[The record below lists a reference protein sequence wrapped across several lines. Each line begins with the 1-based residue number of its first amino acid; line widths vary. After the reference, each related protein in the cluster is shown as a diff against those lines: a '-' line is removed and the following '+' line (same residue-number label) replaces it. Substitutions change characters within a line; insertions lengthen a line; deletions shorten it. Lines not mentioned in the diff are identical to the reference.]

1 MKLQQGWNLTEYLP
15 YIYAER
21 RWMPLKAD
29 TITKDYVKDAG
40 VFADIFNYY
49 IYSGQ
54 QVILPEQLTERDS
67 TQIAL
72 PYGADGAVVP
82 VQKFRDVQ
90 KLYTTMTDG
99 KMEYVLYG
107 VENQAEIHY
116 AMAVKNN
123 LYDALEYAGQ
133 VEEAA
138 KSHRKEMKRRREQGE
153 ISAEEGRKTP
163 NTGEFL
169 GGFWARDRLIPSITV
184 TIFFGSK
191 EWDGPLSLFDMMEVS
206 DPAVLACMDNYRVRL
221 IAPAQMT
228 DDEIMKF
235 QSSLREV
242 MLFIKYSNDKENL
255 NRVLASN
262 EKRFR
267 EVERRAADVIEV
279 ITNSGIKYDKSEE
292 VVDVCQAIQEIR
304 KESERDGERQGRLMQ
319 AQESAEK
326 LYEMGLDTEKIAQAV
341 GYAVETVRGWLGL

>member
-1 MKLQQGWNLTEYLP
+1 
-15 YIYAER
+15 
-21 RWMPLKAD
+21 MPLKAD

-49 IYSGQ
+49 IYGGR

-67 TQIAL
+67 TKIAL

-90 KLYTTMTDG
+90 KLYAAMTDG

-107 VENQAEIHY
+107 AENQAEIHY

-138 KSHRKEMKRRREQGE
+138 KSHRKEMKRKKEQGD
-153 ISAEEGRKTP
+153 SPAEEVTKTP
-163 NTGEFL
+163 STGEFL
-169 GGFWARDRLIPSITV
+169 SGFWASDRLIPSITV
-184 TIFFGSK
+184 TIFFGSE
-191 EWDGPLSLFDMMEVS
+191 EWDGPLSLFDMMDVS
-206 DPAVLACMDNYRVRL
+206 DPNVLACMDNYHVRL

-242 MLFIKYSNDKENL
+242 MLFIKYSKDRENL
-255 NRVLASN
+255 SRILAAN
-262 EKRFR
+262 EERFR
-267 EVERRAADVIEV
+267 EVERRAADVIEA
-279 ITNSGIKYDKSEE
+279 ITNSGIKYDEEDE
-292 VVDVCQAIQEIR
+292 VVNVCQAIQEM
-304 KESERDGERQGRLMQ
+304 KTESESKGRLLQ
-319 AQESAEK
+319 AKEDARNFYK
-326 LYEMGLDTEKIAQAV
+326 LGVDVEKIAQGV
-341 GYAVETVRGWLGL
+341 GYAVETVKEWLGLEA

>member
-1 MKLQQGWNLTEYLP
+1 M
-15 YIYAER
+15 R
-21 RWMPLKAD
+21 AD

-49 IYSGQ
+49 IYGGR

-67 TQIAL
+67 TKIAL

-90 KLYTTMTDG
+90 KMYAAMTDG
-99 KMEYVLYG
+99 KIEYVLYG
-107 VENQAEIHY
+107 AENQAEIHY

-138 KSHRKEMKRRREQGE
+138 KSHRKEMKQKKEQGKT
-153 ISAEEGRKTP
+153 SADEDRKTP
-163 NTGEFL
+163 SAGEFL
-169 GGFWARDRLIPSITV
+169 GGFWKEDRLIPSITV
-184 TIFFGSK
+184 TIFFGPE
-191 EWDGPLSLFDMMEVS
+191 EWDGPLSLLEMMDVS
-206 DPAVLACMDNYRVRL
+206 DPDVLACMDNYHVRL

-228 DDEIMKF
+228 DEEIMKF

-242 MLFIKYSNDKENL
+242 MLFIKYSKDKENL
-255 NRVLASN
+255 SRVLVTN

-267 EVERRAADVIEV
+267 ELERRAADVIET
-279 ITNSGIKYDKSEE
+279 ITNSGIKYNESEE
-292 VVDVCQAIQEIR
+292 VVDVCQAIREIR
-304 KESERDGERQGRLMQ
+304 MEERKIGEQDGELKKARE
-319 AQESAEK
+319 AAEN
-326 LYEMGLDTEKIAQAV
+326 LHEMGLDTDKIAQAV
-341 GYAVETVRGWLGL
+341 GYTVETVKGWLGIES